1 VPRRNRQHGA
11 GRGGETDSGTPALVA
26 RLPCFGPAPNV
37 AQAMTTSSRRRSP
50 EITAPQDVIPRDAA
64 RFRRT
69 LVRVMAV
76 QVVTLVLLWLLQ
88 RHYGG

>member
-1 VPRRNRQHGA
+1 
-11 GRGGETDSGTPALVA
+11 
-26 RLPCFGPAPNV
+26 
-37 AQAMTTSSRRRSP
+37 MTTPRSP
-50 EITAPQDVIPRDAA
+50 KDTAPHEVIPRDAA

-76 QVVTLVLLWLLQ
+76 QLAALLLLWLLQ